1 MKFLALEKE
10 VEGVNWDLQKH
21 ILEKEAKHVYN
32 LYEQGIIREIY
43 FSESKNAV
51 IILECVN
58 ITEAK
63 NVLQSLPLVGNKLI
77 EFDVMEL
84 LPYTGYSRLFKD

>member
-32 LYEQGIIREIY
+32 LYAAGIIREIY
-43 FSESKNAV
+43 FSETKNAV
-51 IILECVN
+51 IILECASM
-58 ITEAK
+58 TEAR
-63 NVLQSLPLVGNKLI
+63 NVVQSFPLVENNLI
-77 EFDVMEL
+77 EIDVIEL
-84 LPYTGYSRLFKD
+84 HPYSGYSRLFKD